1 MNLKF
6 PRGDYRKII
15 IKNFTEPLGES
26 DKLIMSVKEDVYS
39 DEYLFQKTLE
49 DGIKFNTTIGCYE
62 IEINNEDTKDL
73 EMDFPYVFDIVVVYG
88 GTKPRTTFGS
98 LTLTKEVTTDE
109 VD

>member
-15 IKNFTEPLGES
+15 IKNLTEQLS
-26 DKLIMSVKEDVYS
+26 ANDKLIMSVKKDVHSED
-39 DEYLFQKTLE
+39 YLFQKTLD
-49 DGIKFNTTIGCYE
+49 DGIEFNPLISSYE

-73 EMDFPYVFDIVVVYG
+73 EMDTPYVFDIVIVYD
-88 GTKPRTTFGS
+88 GTKPRTTFGN

-109 VD
+109 VG